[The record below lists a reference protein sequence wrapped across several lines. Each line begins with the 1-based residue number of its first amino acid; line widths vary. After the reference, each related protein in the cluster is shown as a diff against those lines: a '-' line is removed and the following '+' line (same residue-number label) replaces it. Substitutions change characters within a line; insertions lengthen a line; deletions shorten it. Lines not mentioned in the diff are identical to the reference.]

1 MFLIYIIQYNSF
13 RMILYTNVIL
23 ELLISYNYIQLYT
36 THIYI
41 RSTLIYN
48 IYDQIIVFYMYYV
61 HVHNYV
67 ILSSFV

>member
-1 MFLIYIIQYNSF
+1 
-13 RMILYTNVIL
+13 MILYTNVIL